1 MYIWVFLSI
10 AMNGSIADAVRSCGI
25 MLSITCYIYIYIHMY
40 IHIYTYTY
48 IYVHI
53 YSIADAVRSCGIM
66 LLITA
71 GVQLSLAFNIALS
84 VPSLY
89 ESLHICDN
97 HLLVVCISGMTVYVL
112 LMFETFPALIQ
123 GLVIA
128 LFSRE
133 LDFDGRRR
141 RLPYKG
147 AAQRLL
153 LAVIACVMLLRV

>member
-1 MYIWVFLSI
+1 
-10 AMNGSIADAVRSCGI
+10 
-25 MLSITCYIYIYIHMY
+25 MY